1 MTLQQAPAAPA
12 TEMAHPLLRVVLL
25 AALVIVAIVAVTA
38 IVGVAGAGPSM
49 DIVADPAGVT
59 LPF

>member
-1 MTLQQAPAAPA
+1 MTLQQSPVAPA
-12 TEMAHPLLRVVLL
+12 TETSHPLLRVVLL
-25 AALVIVAIVAVTA
+25 AALVIAAVIAVTA

-49 DIVADPAGVT
+49 DLVADPAGI